1 MSDQAFMLSESAG
14 ESVPCACGK
23 PATANGR
30 ECPAHFRA
38 RLLSV
43 RLDTSVTETRTKR
56 NYFDREA
63 LAGSFGDDARERYM
77 EETKGLG
84 AGYRDERGELVRR
97 GPDGQPLP
105 ISERDLDDVY
115 LSGPEVDDV

>member
-1 MSDQAFMLSESAG
+1 MTFTFSPLVCDCGADATSGSDRG
-14 ESVPCACGK
+14 ECGPC
-23 PATANGR
+23 
-30 ECPAHFRA
+30 FRA

-43 RLDTSVTETRTKR
+43 RLDTSVTSSRTPR
-56 NYFDREA
+56 NYFDRES
-63 LAGSFGDDARERYM
+63 LAEAFGDDARERYM

-105 ISERDLDDVY
+105 ISSKDLDDVY
-115 LSGPEVDDV
+115 LSGPEVDDA